1 MFRVHSW
8 PKKLYHYLQIMFAFI
23 TKRSLV
29 ANILI
34 GIFIALAAVLIFI
47 LSLNLITHHGQANAV
62 PSVTGK
68 SLDEATNILEKKGFD
83 VVIQDSIYIDS
94 VPRLAVIRQVPDAD
108 EVVKVNRT
116 VYLTINRAIAPYV
129 SMPNLVGY
137 SFRNAQMVL
146 KNMGLRLGD
155 TTFKPDFAKNSVLE
169 QLKNGEKIAPGTK
182 INQGTFISLV
192 LGNGVGQNQFA
203 VPDLTGLTLLQ
214 AKTLL
219 ESNGLI
225 VGAVIADPQVRD
237 TMNAFIYKQS
247 PPRYDDEKKLLHI
260 RPGQMMDVWLSLQR
274 PVTDS
279 ARIQAP
285 LTQQ

>member
-1 MFRVHSW
+1 
-8 PKKLYHYLQIMFAFI
+8 MFAFI

-34 GIFIALAAVLIFI
+34 GIFIALAALLIFI

-68 SLDEATNILEKKGFD
+68 SLDEANNILEKKGFD

-94 VPRLAVIRQVPDAD
+94 IPRLAVIRQVPDAD

-129 SMPNLVGY
+129 NMPNLVGY

-169 QLKNGEKIAPGTK
+169 QLMNGEKISPGTK
-182 INQGTFISLV
+182 ISQGTSISLV

-214 AKTLL
+214 ARTLL

-225 VGAVIADPQVRD
+225 VGAVIADPEVKD
-237 TMNAFIYKQS
+237 TLNAFIYKQS

-260 RPGQMMDVWLSLQR
+260 RPGQMMDVWLSLQK
-274 PVTDS
+274 PVADS
-279 ARIQAP
+279 TRMQSP